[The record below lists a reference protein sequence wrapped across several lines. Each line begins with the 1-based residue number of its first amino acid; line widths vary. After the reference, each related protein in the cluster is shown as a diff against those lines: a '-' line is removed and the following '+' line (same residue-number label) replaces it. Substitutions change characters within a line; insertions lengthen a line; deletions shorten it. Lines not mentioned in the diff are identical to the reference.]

1 MLYSHAAVV
10 LLLVACSPGWD
21 AEDIVQLHMPD
32 IPSRVVVVDI
42 HIRAV
47 SLVEPL
53 MGWDMLWYHMR
64 SWARLWCSGHQLR
77 HTPVDAREGTV
88 LASQSGEMRHKGP
101 GLGPER
107 LGRLGWGP
115 SAAGR
120 HAFSNPDMRLET
132 RQGDLIPSVI
142 FACKDYL
149 EVLPPGAPVL
159 AAIL

>member
-21 AEDIVQLHMPD
+21 AEDIVQLRTPD
-32 IPSRVVVVDI
+32 IPSRVAVVDI

-53 MGWDMLWYHMR
+53 LGWNMVWYHMR
-64 SWARLWCSGHQLR
+64 SWARLCSGHRLW
-77 HTPVDAREGTV
+77 HTTVDAREGTV
-88 LASQSGEMRHKGP
+88 LVSQSGELRHKGP

-107 LGRLGWGP
+107 LGRPGWGP

-120 HAFSNPDMRLET
+120 HAFSNPGML
-132 RQGDLIPSVI
+132 LH
-142 FACKDYL
+142 
-149 EVLPPGAPVL
+149 VLPPGVPAL
-159 AAIL
+159 AAIALNPASGPGSFARSECGMR